1 MEPFYIIQNFTQLS
15 LCMRVMIMTSFFIF
29 LTFKPAIPNFLETYL
44 EYKTDNIITN
54 LFTHAEVKE
63 LFMHRVF
70 IEPLFC
76 RKQLPVATE
85 NVEEQWEN
93 QNSKCVGL
101 EDRQWADTQYEA
113 LKTVGGCRFRR

>member
-29 LTFKPAIPNFLETYL
+29 LTFKPAIPNFFETYL

-63 LFMHRVF
+63 QQCYSLRVM
-70 IEPLFC
+70 
-76 RKQLPVATE
+76 LPCLPTLVSPSSSLVA
-85 NVEEQWEN
+85 
-93 QNSKCVGL
+93 KCSIS
-101 EDRQWADTQYEA
+101 
-113 LKTVGGCRFRR
+113 